1 MAGLVRLLGIVAAI
15 VIIVG
20 GIVAIANYFQSQADI
35 LYSVI
40 EYPEEI
46 STTSNFQIYV
56 KNVGESTGSY
66 RLTVTSN
73 NFILSDADPTPRYDR
88 DNELIF
94 SKYALMSGEDKY
106 FTFTISISENLP
118 EIASYSIRLDR
129 YTWLRK
135 PLGETFN
142 YTFDGSKYVYKEEI
156 F

>member
-1 MAGLVRLLGIVAAI
+1 MHWLGIVVAI
-15 VIIVG
+15 VVIVG

-46 STTSNFQIYV
+46 STTSNCRIYV

-66 RLTVTSN
+66 KLTVTSN
-73 NFILSDADPTPRYDR
+73 NFILSDADPKPQYDR

-94 SKYALMSGEDKY
+94 QEYAIMSAEDKY
-106 FTFTISISENLP
+106 FTFTISINENLP
-118 EIASYSIRLDR
+118 EIASYTIRLDR

-142 YTFDGSKYVYKEEI
+142 YVFDESKYVLEEATS
-156 F
+156 

>member
-1 MAGLVRLLGIVAAI
+1 MHWLGIVVAI
-15 VIIVG
+15 VVIVG
-20 GIVAIANYFQSQADI
+20 GIITIVNYFQSQADI

-46 STTSNFQIYV
+46 STTSNCQIFV
-56 KNVGESTGSY
+56 KNVGESTGPY

-73 NFILSDADPTPRYDR
+73 NFILSDADPTPQYDR

-94 SKYALMSGEDKY
+94 KEYALMSAEYKY
-106 FTFTISISENLP
+106 FTFTISINENLP
-118 EIASYSIRLDR
+118 EIASYTIRLDR

-142 YTFDGSKYVYKEEI
+142 YVFDGSKYVLEEAI
-156 F
+156 S